1 MNKHGLGKGLG
12 ALIRENEQDIEG
24 SITELKITELEANQN
39 QPRRNFD
46 DQGLQELAESIRQH
60 GVVQPIIVRKLDN
73 SYQIVAGE
81 RRWRAARLA
90 GLKTVPIVVKDY
102 SNIEVMEIALIEN
115 LQRQDLNAIEE
126 AIAYKSLIE
135 EHEMTQEEISEKIG
149 RSRPA
154 IANTLRLLNLPEE
167 IKEFVVQG
175 KLSAGHA
182 RAILSVQDKKKQI
195 EIALKVIEQQ
205 LNVRDIEKLVMQKEK
220 KEPSK
225 ESKKS
230 VEIIEL
236 EERLKKALAT
246 KVNIVH
252 KKSRGKIEIEYYNND
267 DLERILELLEK

>member
-12 ALIRENEQDIEG
+12 ALIRENEQDISG
-24 SITELKITELEANQN
+24 SVTELKITELEANQN

-46 DQGLQELAESIRQH
+46 DQALQELADSIKQH
-60 GVVQPIIVRKLDN
+60 GVVQPIIVRKLDEN
-73 SYQIVAGE
+73 YQIVAGE

-90 GLKTVPIVVKDY
+90 GLKSVPVVVKDY

-135 EHEMTQEEISEKIG
+135 EHDMTQEEISEKIG
-149 RSRPA
+149 KSRSA
-154 IANTLRLLNLPEE
+154 IANTLRLLNLPGE
-167 IKEFVVQG
+167 IKDFVIQG
-175 KLSAGHA
+175 KISAGHA
-182 RAILSVQDKKKQI
+182 RAILSVQDKRKQI

-220 KEPSK
+220 KEPNK

-236 EERLKKALAT
+236 EERLKKALST

-252 KKSRGKIEIEYYNND
+252 KKSSGKIEIEYYNND